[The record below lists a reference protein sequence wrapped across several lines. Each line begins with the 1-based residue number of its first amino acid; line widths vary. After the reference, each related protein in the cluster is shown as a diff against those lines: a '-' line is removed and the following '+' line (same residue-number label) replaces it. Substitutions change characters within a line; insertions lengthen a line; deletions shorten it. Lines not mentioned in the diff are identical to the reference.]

1 MDGNRPPGGETVQYE
16 FMVPVYHEIVS
27 SVPLEAVGSHGAVL
41 LILIVAI
48 GIFKFKL
55 PSPKKHREE

>member
-1 MDGNRPPGGETVQYE
+1 MQYE
-16 FMVPVYHEIVS
+16 FMVPVYHDIVS
-27 SVPLEAVGSHGAVL
+27 SVPLEAVSSHGAIV

-48 GIFKFKL
+48 AIFKLKL